1 MMLLASNTF
10 IGNTA
15 SDIAHQPWK
24 GQGVAVYDSG
34 AFSFFSLWQLN
45 FLDEV
50 SPVHISVK

>member
-45 FLDEV
+45 FLDKV
-50 SPVHISVK
+50 SSVHISVK